1 MSEMIIYNVSI
12 SVDETVEQEWL
23 TWMREIH
30 IPEVLNTGL
39 FLNCR
44 FSKLISHK
52 EEGHQSYIAQYA
64 CKSVEDLEN
73 YKLNFAPD
81 LQRKSMVKFADKM
94 LAFRTE
100 LELIQDF

>member
-1 MSEMIIYNVSI
+1 MIIYNVTI
-12 SVDETVEQEWL
+12 SVDESVEQEWL

-30 IPEVLNTGL
+30 IPEVLATGL
-39 FLNCR
+39 FLGCR

-52 EEGHQSYIAQYA
+52 EEGHQSYVAQYA
-64 CKSVEDLEN
+64 CNSKADLEN
-73 YKLNFAPD
+73 YKQNFAAD

-100 LELIQDF
+100 LEVVQDF